1 MLAINVI
8 DRFAHWFGTF
18 VWVAGQNLAIEVGN
32 DPEWLGFVLDQRQ
45 LINDLLNGHG
55 WNWGA
60 GFWHGVLSS
69 GFLWHG
75 RKEQQPGSGS

>member
-1 MLAINVI
+1 
-8 DRFAHWFGTF
+8 
-18 VWVAGQNLAIEVGN
+18 
-32 DPEWLGFVLDQRQ
+32 
-45 LINDLLNGHG
+45 LNGHG